1 MWFVHSA
8 VASIKLNMRL
18 QFKEG
23 LCMVIL
29 EPEEPKVSFRVPIVV
44 DKNNKELKENMK
56 KLDPKKYIHTYWDSL
71 DLCYVVEQY

>member
-1 MWFVHSA
+1 
-8 VASIKLNMRL
+8 
-18 QFKEG
+18 
-23 LCMVIL
+23 MVIL